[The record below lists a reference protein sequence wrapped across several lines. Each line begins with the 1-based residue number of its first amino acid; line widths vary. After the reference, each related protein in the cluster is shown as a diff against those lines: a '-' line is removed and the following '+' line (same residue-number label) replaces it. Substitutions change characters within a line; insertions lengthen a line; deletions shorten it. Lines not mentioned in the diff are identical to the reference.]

1 MVQGVGNR
9 MMKLIFP
16 KREWPL
22 LTIVLPMALFL
33 SSCTEQE
40 QVSETSSKNM
50 IADSN
55 PSVVEVIEK
64 AETLYAQAVEKEHGW
79 TITTVHIKTAREA
92 LAAGHTE
99 EAIDAADRALRTAEA
114 SLSQAER
121 EGNAWQARVLKAK
134 K

>member
-1 MVQGVGNR
+1 

>member
-1 MVQGVGNR
+1 
-9 MMKLIFP
+9 
-16 KREWPL
+16 
-22 LTIVLPMALFL
+22 
-33 SSCTEQE
+33 
-40 QVSETSSKNM
+40 VSETSSKNM